1 MRNTGTEYMNGERTP
16 KVLPEMAEL
25 LPPLTDEQLSL
36 LEADILKNGCY
47 APIIVNEDLV
57 IVDGHNRYQI
67 CEKHGLPYRLAVF
80 SFEDLLEAKQWA
92 LDTQKSRRNL
102 TINELCKIAMK
113 LRPEVEARAEAK
125 LHLASGGDRRSDEFK
140 NQGSATLPNLDMPK
154 NTGIDTR
161 KELAKSV
168 GVGERTMGKAMKI
181 EDEAPQAVKDAVD
194 SGDIT
199 IHQGYNLTRELED
212 MDLPDEEQ
220 EAAAKEAVER
230 EIARKRENRLKKI
243 NEKTKIAKSFNTAFE
258 KAIILEPSV
267 ENIRTWIA
275 QSGIL
280 CEQMD
285 RVISEAKKI
294 SETFAVIADV
304 VENTI
309 RPEDWRWKNEAE
321 ANESE
326 VSGECEDE
334 DSLGTEES
342 CEDLD
347 GEDA

>member
-1 MRNTGTEYMNGERTP
+1 MRNTGTEYMNDERTP
-16 KVLPEMAEL
+16 TVLPEMAEL

-47 APIIVNEDLV
+47 APIIVNEELV

-67 CEKHGLPYRLAVF
+67 CEKYGLPYRLAVF

-102 TINELCKIAMK
+102 TINELCKIALK
-113 LRPEVEARAEAK
+113 LRPEIEARAEKRRADN
-125 LHLASGGDRRSDEFK
+125 GGDRKSEAAK
-140 NQGSATLPNLDMPK
+140 SEMTTLSSPILNEK
-154 NTGIDTR
+154 ISVR
-161 KELAKSV
+161 KELAQSV
-168 GVGERTMGKAMKI
+168 GVGEVTMGKAMKI

-199 IHQGYNLTRELED
+199 INQGYNLTRELEE

-230 EIARKRENRLKKI
+230 EIARKRESRLKKI

-285 RVISEAKKI
+285 RIISEAKKI